1 MVQLMF
7 AASRLF
13 LDLKARSSLGID
25 APTAADFFCCIF
37 LLLHFS
43 AAAFGRNNFITLD
56 WIDFFG
62 IFVNGVNDLSGWTH
76 EDQEDRQKDQ
86 SIEHSQYN
94 ETSEYQEEV
103 PDGKNISIFC
113 MTTSSHSIFL

>member
-7 AASRLF
+7 ASASRLF
-13 LDLKARSSLGID
+13 LDLKAWSSLGID
-25 APTAADFFCCIF
+25 AAPTAADFFCCIF
-37 LLLHFS
+37 LIFS
-43 AAAFGRNNFITLD
+43 AAFGRNNFITLD

-113 MTTSSHSIFL
+113 MTTSSHSILL